1 MAAVRQILSI
11 SPGEAFVHAC
21 EGIAGTGLVRVEH
34 FLGQV
39 EEYRQTFEAFFQAQ
53 DMRDPDSP
61 HLFYH
66 PDYMSSKPVDVAQIP
81 KFQERKTDWRQG
93 LVSAAVPLTIL
104 ILYNGLFFLGAYIAF
119 LRYDIR

>member
-1 MAAVRQILSI
+1 
-11 SPGEAFVHAC
+11 
-21 EGIAGTGLVRVEH
+21 
-34 FLGQV
+34 
-39 EEYRQTFEAFFQAQ
+39 
-53 DMRDPDSP
+53 
-61 HLFYH
+61 
-66 PDYMSSKPVDVAQIP
+66 MSGKPVDVVQIP